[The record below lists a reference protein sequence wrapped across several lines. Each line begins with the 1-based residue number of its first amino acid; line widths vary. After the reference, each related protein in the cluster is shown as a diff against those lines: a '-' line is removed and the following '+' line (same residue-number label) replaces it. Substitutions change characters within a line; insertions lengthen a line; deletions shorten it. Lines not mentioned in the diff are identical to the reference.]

1 MDFLV
6 EFEIG
11 RSLLDRAALLV
22 DLEQRL
28 GRGADVVMNRGF
40 RSRHREMVM
49 KEAVLV
55 GGMVPDSDSGI
66 QVNLS
71 PVVNHETSTAVS
83 EVCHDDH

>member
-1 MDFLV
+1 M

-11 RSLLDRAALLV
+11 RSLLDRVALLV

-28 GRGADVVMNRGF
+28 GRRVDVVTNRGL
-40 RSRHREMVM
+40 RSRHREMVL
-49 KEAVLV
+49 KKAVLV
-55 GGMVPDSDSGI
+55 RGIVPDSVSGI

-71 PVVNHETSTAVS
+71 TVINHETSNAVS